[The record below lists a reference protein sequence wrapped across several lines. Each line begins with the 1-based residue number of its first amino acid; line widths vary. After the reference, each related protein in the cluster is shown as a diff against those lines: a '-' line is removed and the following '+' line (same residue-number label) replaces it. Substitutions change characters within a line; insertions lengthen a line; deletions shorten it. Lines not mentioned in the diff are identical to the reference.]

1 LCIREYEASDQFVFE
16 KHYCVLQS
24 TKLYP
29 YICSMSESNKAKA
42 QMRKGVLELC
52 VLRILKHQ
60 EAYTSD
66 VINALKKVDLLVVEG
81 TLYPL
86 LTRMKNADM
95 LKYRWEESPSG
106 PPRMYYRITKKG
118 QNLLTELETTWVAF
132 VDSVNSLNTPNSTKS

>member
-1 LCIREYEASDQFVFE
+1 MTNRYYA
-16 KHYCVLQS
+16 LQS

-29 YICSMSESNKAKA
+29 YICTMSESNKAKA

-106 PPRMYYRITKKG
+106 PPRKYYQITKKG
-118 QNLLTELETTWVAF
+118 ENLLAELETTWVAF

>member
-1 LCIREYEASDQFVFE
+1 
-16 KHYCVLQS
+16 LQS

-106 PPRMYYRITKKG
+106 PPRKYYRITKKG

>member
-1 LCIREYEASDQFVFE
+1 M
-16 KHYCVLQS
+16 QS

-106 PPRMYYRITKKG
+106 PPRKYYRITKKG

>member
-1 LCIREYEASDQFVFE
+1 
-16 KHYCVLQS
+16 
-24 TKLYP
+24 
-29 YICSMSESNKAKA
+29 MSESNKAKA

-106 PPRMYYRITKKG
+106 PPRKYYQITKKG
-118 QNLLTELETTWVAF
+118 ENLLAELETTWVAF